1 MNNVEL
7 NTYSTQL
14 TSPSEE
20 HVPYPSLTLII
31 RQLSILLRASWS
43 FEFRAPRLSSGFTS
57 MLSVLSVGLYMLIAT
72 GGAHLA

>member
-7 NTYSTQL
+7 NTYSKQL

-20 HVPYPSLTLII
+20 HVPYPLLTLIKTA
-31 RQLSILLRASWS
+31 QHPASWS
-43 FEFRAPRLSSGFTS
+43 FVLHVSRLVSP
-57 MLSVLSVGLYMLIAT
+57 LCSVLSVGLYMLIAT